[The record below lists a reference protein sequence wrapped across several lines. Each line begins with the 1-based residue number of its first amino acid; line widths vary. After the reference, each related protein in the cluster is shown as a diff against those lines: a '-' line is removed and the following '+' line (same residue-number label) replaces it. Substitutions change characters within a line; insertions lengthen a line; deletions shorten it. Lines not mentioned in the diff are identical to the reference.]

1 MTNPKPTNSPQTLTS
16 PMRCFMGALISGG
29 LTFALYSLT
38 ASIAQAFAAKPLS
51 STNTLTINIA
61 VAVRTLVVGVSAL
74 ATGVFGLVA
83 VGLVALGIQIIIQR
97 LTKSSTSSSEEN

>member
-1 MTNPKPTNSPQTLTS
+1 MTNPTPTKTPDTLTS
-16 PMRCFMGALISGG
+16 PIRCFVGASISGG

-38 ASIAQAFAAKPLS
+38 VSIAQAFAAKPLS

-61 VAVRTLVVGVSAL
+61 VAVRTLVTGVSAL

-97 LTKSSTSSSEEN
+97 LTKESASSSKEI